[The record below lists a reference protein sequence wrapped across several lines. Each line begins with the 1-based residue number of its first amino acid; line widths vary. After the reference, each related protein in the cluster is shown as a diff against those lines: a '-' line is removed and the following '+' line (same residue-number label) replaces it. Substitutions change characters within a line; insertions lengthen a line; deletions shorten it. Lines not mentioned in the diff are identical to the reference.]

1 MRKTKNMKSQEI
13 EEFQE
18 VAKKIRRE
26 ILDMIYRAKA
36 PHIGSSFS
44 IVEILVVLY
53 FKYLKISPNNSQD
66 KNRDRFILSKGHGCP
81 ALYAVLAHRGF
92 FNSDILKGF
101 GCNGGTLEE
110 HPTRDLIKGIEIST
124 GSLGHGLSIGTG
136 MAIAA
141 KHDNNP
147 YRVFVLLSDGETEA
161 GFVWEAAMFAAHHKL
176 DNLIAIVD
184 YNKIQALGRIKEVV
198 DLEPY
203 SEKWRSFG
211 WEVKEINGHDFAQ
224 LFSVFEDIP
233 FKHGKPSVIIAHTIK
248 GKGISFMED
257 KLLWHYRCPDKEEHK
272 KALKELK

>member
-1 MRKTKNMKSQEI
+1 MQSKSSYIQEI
-13 EEFQE
+13 E
-18 VAKKIRRE
+18 KYIKISKEIRKE

-44 IVEILVVLY
+44 IVEILVALY
-53 FKYLKISPNNSQD
+53 FKYLRVSPENPRD

-101 GCNGGTLEE
+101 ACNGGILEE
-110 HPTRDLIKGIEIST
+110 HPTFDLTKGIEVST
-124 GSLGHGLSIGTG
+124 GSLGHGLSIGVG

-161 GFVWEAAMFAAHHKL
+161 GFVWESAMFAGHHKL

-184 YNKIQALGRIKEVV
+184 YNKIQALGRIAEVV
-198 DLEPY
+198 NLEPF

-211 WEVKEINGHDFAQ
+211 WEVKEVDGHDFTQ
-224 LFSVFEDIP
+224 LFTAFENIP
-233 FKHGKPSVIIAHTIK
+233 FKQGRPSVVIAHTVK
-248 GKGISFMED
+248 GKGVSFMED
-257 KLLWHYRCPDKEEHK
+257 KLLWHYRSPDEDEYL
-272 KALKELK
+272 KAIKELE